1 MTTRRSFLK
10 VSTAAACAAL
20 IPHGVRGA
28 DPAAPVPVKGWELP
42 RDVRI
47 TSITSTRYAVR
58 HPRKIGLNSFKD
70 HGTGHTEGLVRVG
83 TSAGVEGVGNHLD
96 PRCLGK
102 TLGEL
107 LDVRDGRLHLR
118 PEARP
123 LVNTAAESTLLDL
136 VGKLTGRSAAE
147 LLGPVVRETVPAYDG
162 SIYMRDLEAGD
173 DAIAKDVR
181 NGLEAGHR
189 RFKVKIGRGNWI
201 KDRDKGYA
209 KDLWAI
215 QTVREAAR
223 KDGVVMVDANNYY
236 NLEESVRLLK
246 DTAGEA
252 PLHWIEEMFQEIK
265 ANHDDYR
272 KLRAAQKEISPK
284 TYLADGESG
293 RGDGDLLELLKEG
306 TLQISQPDIRT
317 VGIFAFRDYAEQL
330 RPTGA
335 LVAPH
340 VWAKHIGFLETV
352 ILGQVAPNF
361 DTAEDCRLVGD
372 VVRFPN
378 LKIERGEAT
387 LARAPGLGIEIDE
400 ATYEKECVPTAK
412 RITAD

>member
-10 VSTAAACAAL
+10 VTAAAAAAL
-20 IPHGVRGA
+20 GPLSTRSA
-28 DPAAPVPVKGWELP
+28 SLAAPVPAKGWELP

-70 HGTGHTEGLVRVG
+70 HGPGHTEGLVRVG
-83 TSAGVEGVGNHLD
+83 TSDGVEGFGNHLD

-107 LDVRDGRLHLR
+107 LDVRDGRLRLR

-136 VGKLTGRSAAE
+136 VGKLTKRSAAE
-147 LLGPVVRETVPAYDG
+147 LLGPVVRDAVPAYDG
-162 SIYMRDLEAGD
+162 SIYMRDLEVGD

-181 NGLEAGHR
+181 NGLDAGHR

-201 KDRDKGYA
+201 KDRAKGYA
-209 KDLWAI
+209 RDLWAI
-215 QTVREAAR
+215 RTASETAG

-246 DTAGEA
+246 DTEDDV
-252 PLHWIEEMFQEIK
+252 PLYWMEEMFQEVA

-272 KLRAAQKEISPK
+272 KLRAMQKEISPK
-284 TYLADGESG
+284 TFLADGESG

-306 TLQISQPDIRT
+306 TVQVSQPDIRT
-317 VGIFAFRDYAEQL
+317 LGIFAFRDYAEQL
-330 RPTGA
+330 RPFGA

-340 VWAKHIGFLETV
+340 VWAKHIGFLETI
-352 ILGQVAPNF
+352 ILGLAAPNF
-361 DTAEDCRLVGD
+361 DTAEDCRLVSD
-372 VVRFPN
+372 VVSFPN
-378 LKIERGEAT
+378 LKIERGDAT
-387 LARAPGLGIEIDE
+387 IAPAPGLGIAIDE
-400 ATYEKECVPTAK
+400 AAYEKECAPKAN